1 MKTINN
7 NLKSNG
13 GTTMAG
19 FDELKQKAKDA
30 AEAIA
35 DKSVEIAKAAGEK
48 TRTIAKSAKLNAEI
62 SKEKSNLKRYYAELG
77 SIYYTFF
84 KDSPDEHLEQI
95 CEEITNSLELID
107 AKQAELSALKDD
119 PDVEVEIIQEEPC
132 DEEPCKCCCDA
143 EDAPAEEPVQ
153 EDQKAE

>member
-1 MKTINN
+1 
-7 NLKSNG
+7 
-13 GTTMAG
+13 MAG

-35 DKSVEIAKAAGEK
+35 DKSVEIARAAGEK
-48 TRTIAKSAKLNAEI
+48 TRTLAKTAKLNAEI

-95 CEEITNSLELID
+95 CEEITNSLEIIES
-107 AKQAELSALKDD
+107 KQDELNALKDD

-132 DEEPCKCCCDA
+132 EEEQCSCCEAKEAAPA
-143 EDAPAEEPVQ
+143 EDAAKDTNDAE
-153 EDQKAE
+153 